1 MDIDDRIQIE
11 QALQQLNQELKQRV
25 KQRTETLEAVFDR
38 AAVGMNL
45 TSPEGT
51 FIKV

>member
-1 MDIDDRIQIE
+1 MDIE
-11 QALQQLNQELKQRV
+11 QALQQLNQELEQRV

-38 AAVGMNL
+38 AAVGMNF
-45 TSPEGT
+45 TNPEGT